1 MKRFGFALAACGA
14 LMACGG
20 KGASPATASTPA
32 ALDWRQ
38 VATKGD
44 RIRLRNWRDAWMTAL
59 AKAQASGN
67 GQAIAAE
74 GVLFDPDRALSNALP
89 PAGSYRCRV
98 FKLGANGTAAHD
110 FIAYPW
116 FGCRVDAEGEVS
128 SFYKSNGSQRPVGL
142 AFPDGDMR
150 GVFLGTMVFGDETT
164 ALDYGRDADRDMAG
178 IIDRVDDKR
187 WRIALPYP
195 KFESILDVVEIVPA
209 S

>member
-1 MKRFGFALAACGA
+1 M
-14 LMACGG
+14 
-20 KGASPATASTPA
+20 
-32 ALDWRQ
+32 
-38 VATKGD
+38 ATKGD